1 MKQRMDEKP
10 VEDESAAKADRPG
23 STRRDLLTHGTV
35 LLSAAVIAGP
45 LVTSCAQAADQG
57 PMASAQARRPSDQ
70 SLYARLGGIF
80 AIAAVVNHFSD
91 EILNDPVAGTR
102 SQNPALREWHT
113 SQLDRLPG
121 LKFMRT
127 LWVATASGG
136 PFQFTATQ
144 PGRTN
149 LGLEE
154 AHRDLRISPREFDAV
169 AAVLSRSLDHFSVP
183 AREKSEV
190 LAAFAAHKNEV
201 TEGWRQ
207 ANPGQS

>member
-1 MKQRMDEKP
+1 MSQMM
-10 VEDESAAKADRPG
+10 EDQPITNESPANADRPAP
-23 STRRDLLTHGTV
+23 TRRDLLAHGTV
-35 LLSAAVIAGP
+35 LLSVAAIAGP
-45 LVTSCAQAADQG
+45 LMTGCARAAEQGSPANKQADA
-57 PMASAQARRPSDQ
+57 PSDQ

-80 AIAAVVNHFSD
+80 AIAAVVNYFSD
-91 EILNDPVAGTR
+91 EIIRDPVAGAQ

-113 SQLDRLPG
+113 RQLDRLPG

-127 LWVATASGG
+127 LWVATVSGG
-136 PFQFTATQ
+136 PFQFTATR
-144 PGRTN
+144 PGSTN
-149 LGLEE
+149 LELEE
-154 AHRDLRISPREFDAV
+154 AHRNLGISPAEFDAV

-207 ANPGQS
+207 AHPG

>member
-1 MKQRMDEKP
+1 MMRAMVDKP
-10 VEDESAAKADRPG
+10 IEDESPANAEGPV
-23 STRRDLLTHGTV
+23 STRRDLLTHGTM

-45 LVTSCAQAADQG
+45 LVTGCARASDRG
-57 PMASAQARRPSDQ
+57 SMASAQAAGPPDQ

-91 EILNDPVAGTR
+91 EIIEDPVAGAR

-113 SQLDRLPG
+113 RQLDRLPG

-136 PFQFTATQ
+136 PFQFTPTQ

-183 AREKSEV
+183 PREKSEV

-207 ANPGQS
+207 AHPGQR